1 MSPIL
6 DPTWAY
12 VDVNTGYHIPTDFI
26 AISSASKRRVN
37 TFILNICRLFV
48 RFLTTCVTQYG
59 RDTGGVRNE
68 INQISRKFIIIELKI
83 NVQ

>member
-48 RFLTTCVTQYG
+48 RFLTTPVPN
-59 RDTGGVRNE
+59 TGKTLGE
-68 INQISRKFIIIELKI
+68 HQIKI
-83 NVQ
+83 ML